1 MPALCKKSSVVIR
14 ADTPIKNGFE
24 RGVIGLPSLRGPYV
38 CRKQAIQVG
47 SKQCDRSVGVTRPLT
62 TAEKELAPVCPVCG
76 GKAKLVTRDELF
88 PFREDRKI
96 PDLFYACC
104 GNLAPVIAK
113 SLRPAA
119 PLRGYVS
126 RRLRREALAVF
137 NQLTC
142 AEFGFGRI
150 TAGAVE
156 RGMTWL
162 RRELNMPYLDVSQ
175 ADALTCHNIL
185 RVCYRRLADFGR
197 RGGYGL
203 YATNRRHIQ

>member
-1 MPALCKKSSVVIR
+1 MPALCKKSVVIR

-47 SKQCDRSVGVTRPLT
+47 SRQCDRSVGVTRPLT

-126 RRLRREALAVF
+126 RRLRREALSAF

-142 AEFGFGRI
+142 AEFGYGHMHASALTRCR
-150 TAGAVE
+150 E
-156 RGMTWL
+156 WL
-162 RRELNMPYLDVSQ
+162 QDRLEIPHLDVSI
-175 ADALTCHNIL
+175 ADAFTCH
-185 RVCYRRLADFGR
+185 RVIRACYSRLQDFGR
-197 RGGYGL
+197 RGGYGISP
-203 YATNRRHIQ
+203 TNRRRVQ